1 MKQKPR
7 THLILKCYT
16 KRYESIYLNVFDKK
30 DEEEQASSENLLSIM
45 ATVRREEEDDGKRG
59 EVERR

>member
-30 DEEEQASSENLLSIM
+30 DEEEQASSENLLSDYGDN
-45 ATVRREEEDDGKRG
+45 AKRRRE
-59 EVERR
+59 